1 MLQALSDLFL
11 VISSDKK
18 TITNKDLIVFYNF
31 IIKKIPQIEQQFPSV
46 ISKSLSNNIS
56 SNLSE
61 EKQIDITEYKKNKDN
76 NTKKLFVYFQKQI
89 FSLYCDLINFCFKED
104 IVKFDNESLRKKI
117 ITKIGLNS
125 SKVNSNVQVDKQT
138 QNFLINLII
147 NNKVNCTIFP
157 SDYIKFFN
165 SEDATKKRIYA
176 ERFMKFIKHMII
188 IYKESKKHS
197 HSKKI
202 NNTEK
207 KVSNTERLIG
217 FDNKQIEC
225 KDKLSFKNIKQ
236 LNEDITNKNISS
248 SEKSIIMN
256 NEADNSL
263 EDDKEEVNDTISCS
277 TPKNINS
284 KKFFKKNELNKIYNK
299 STMSVSQTKNDIF
312 NINFS
317 SQRNTSFLQNQN
329 KKINIINNKL
339 TEKSHKDYQ
348 SSVYGKK
355 ESQNLNMNGANYFV
369 YNNCLK
375 KNDNYNI
382 KDEENLVG
390 CNIN

>member
-117 ITKIGLNS
+117 ITKIGLSS

-348 SSVYGKK
+348 SSVYAKK
-355 ESQNLNMNGANYFV
+355 ESQNLNMNGSKYYI

-375 KNDNYNI
+375 KNDNYNN

>member
-18 TITNKDLIVFYNF
+18 TIANKDLIVFYNF

-104 IVKFDNESLRKKI
+104 IVKFDNELLRKKI

-284 KKFFKKNELNKIYNK
+284 KKFLKKNELNKIYNK

-317 SQRNTSFLQNQN
+317 GQRNTSFLQNQN

-339 TEKSHKDYQ
+339 MEKSPKDYH
-348 SSVYGKK
+348 SSVYDKK
-355 ESQNLNMNGANYFV
+355 ESQNLNMNGSKYYI

-375 KNDNYNI
+375 KNDNYNN